1 MLNLHRSCRICL
13 KCYIYNVEISIT
25 YFGAT
30 MSNFYERKIVVPTKT
45 FLLLGPRGT
54 GKTTWLKRMLT
65 PKVFINLLHSE
76 QFFRYQAKPE
86 ALRNDL
92 ENVGAGE
99 WVVVDEA
106 QRVPELLNEI
116 HSLYESKGIQFAITG
131 SSARKLRRAQA
142 NLLAGRAV
150 RCDLFPFAFAEIKDP
165 NQIEFCVEFG
175 SLPPV
180 ISDRDMAADI
190 LSAYVET
197 YLKEEIATEAAT
209 RQLEPFA
216 RFLRVAA
223 QYHGQ
228 HLNVESVARES
239 SVKRRTVDNY
249 FGILEDT
256 LLGFRLPALQLNWRV
271 KETAHPKFYFFDS
284 GVARAASGWIR
295 ETMPDSWKGFS
306 FESLVLN
313 EVRAYNSYQRKE
325 RSLFHYDVAGSLD
338 IDIVVETQRKILQRP
353 SSYIAIEVKYS
364 KRWSKDWS
372 QPLIAIASDQKSR
385 VAAAYG
391 VYLGND
397 VIVDGPLT
405 ILPFAKFSDAL
416 WEGKIF

>member
-1 MLNLHRSCRICL
+1 MSFLFLLGGI
-13 KCYIYNVEISIT
+13 
-25 YFGAT
+25 
-30 MSNFYERKIVVPTKT
+30 MSNFYERKLSPPSKT

-54 GKTTWLKRMLT
+54 GKTTWLKKMLT
-65 PKVFINLLHSE
+65 PKVFINLLHSD
-76 QFFRYQAKPE
+76 QFFRYQANP
-86 ALRNDL
+86 AVLREDL
-92 ENVGAGE
+92 KDVAAGE

-106 QRVPELLNEI
+106 QRVTELLNEI

-131 SSARKLRRAQA
+131 SSARKLKRAQA

-150 RCDLFPFAFAEIKDP
+150 RCDLFPFAFEEIKDP
-165 NQIEFCVEFG
+165 DLIEFCVEFG

-180 ISDRDMAADI
+180 ISEPEMAADI

-197 YLKEEIATEAAT
+197 YLKEEIATEAVT

-295 ETMPDSWKGFS
+295 ETMPDSWRGFS
-306 FESLVLN
+306 FESLVIN
-313 EVRAYNSYQRKE
+313 EIRAYNSYQRKE

-338 IDIVVETQRKILQRP
+338 IDIIIETQRKILQRP
-353 SSYIAIEVKYS
+353 SAYVAVEVKYS
-364 KRWSKDWS
+364 KRWNKEWS
-372 QPLIAIASDQKSR
+372 QSLIAIASDQKSR
-385 VAAAYG
+385 VTSAYG

-405 ILPFAKFSDAL
+405 ILPFAQFSEAL
-416 WEGKIF
+416 WQGKIF